1 MVRAPNKSE
10 IAASSMIYNKVIDPF
25 LEWRIQ
31 LQSFLHLKLI
41 NYYDISKICGI
52 MIVLTF
58 FEAASVATF
67 IPVLEYLQAGNL
79 QEIGSNPSKIWL
91 LYQMIFDKF
100 GLSINILTLS
110 VSIVIFV
117 TLRQTLNYISTV
129 KINTLKHRIGRD
141 LAIKC
146 FSGIFNSKPL
156 YIQNFQSGSFVNTID
171 NQCQYAALIIRAL
184 ATLFGILIT
193 FTAYFMVMIITAPYA
208 SIMAISI
215 MGIIILSVERWVKIG
230 LKLSKEL
237 VNYRE
242 KYIGFLGDR
251 YRNWRAI
258 KTSGTEKTEVILARN
273 YANKHY
279 NYGINITKNSGKNIL
294 IVSPVMTTF
303 ALLTLYLS
311 VEYLDLTISTIA
323 VFILILV
330 RLVPV
335 TQNLAN
341 QRQMV
346 ASAQPS
352 FNHIK
357 KVLDESK
364 KNVEKLYEGK
374 EFDFN
379 FKNININNISFKYP
393 NTKDYAVKNL
403 TCNIPANKKTAI
415 IGRSGSGKS
424 TLSDLVSSLYKPD
437 SGNISFD
444 KINADIFS
452 LNSRRKRIAYV
463 SQQPLIFAASIL
475 DNVSYVRP
483 NVSQEEVIKAC
494 KEANAHDFIQKLPNG
509 YNEILI
515 ESGVNLSGGERQRI
529 MLARAFLMSTDIII
543 LDEATSSVDFES
555 ETKIMNAVNTMSA
568 KKNITIIIIAHRVS
582 TIKNV
587 DHLII
592 LNKGELISQGS
603 PKTLKYDQNWYKS
616 MLESDEDI

>member
-10 IAASSMIYNKVIDPF
+10 ITASSMIYNKLIAPF
-25 LEWRIQ
+25 LEWRRQ

-41 NYYDISKICGI
+41 NYYDIYKICGI
-52 MIVLTF
+52 MIIVTF

-67 IPVLEYLQAGNL
+67 IPVLEYLQAGNM
-79 QEIGSNPSKIWL
+79 QEIGSNPSKIWV
-91 LYQMIFDKF
+91 LYQIIFDKL
-100 GLSINILTLS
+100 GLAINILTLS
-110 VSIVIFV
+110 VSIVILV
-117 TLRQTLNYISTV
+117 TLRQTFNYISTV

-141 LAIKC
+141 IAIKC
-146 FSGIFNSKPL
+146 FSGILNSKPL

-171 NQCQYAALIIRAL
+171 HQSQYAALIIKAL

-193 FTAYFMVMIITAPYA
+193 FTAYFMIMVITAPYA
-208 SIMAISI
+208 SLMAIVI
-215 MGIIILSVERWVKIG
+215 MGIIILSVEGWVKIG
-230 LKLSKEL
+230 LSLSKDFI
-237 VNYRE
+237 NYRQ
-242 KYIGFLGDR
+242 KYIGFLTDT

-258 KTSGTEKTEVILARN
+258 KTSGTEKTEVIIATK
-273 YANKHY
+273 YANNFY
-279 NYGINITKNSGKNIL
+279 NYGVNISKNSGKNIL
-294 IVSPVMTTF
+294 IISPVMTAF
-303 ALLTLYLS
+303 ALLTLYVS

-323 VFILILV
+323 IFILILL

-364 KNVEKLYEGK
+364 NNIEQLYEGK
-374 EFDFN
+374 EIDIN
-379 FKNININNISFKYP
+379 FKNININNITFKYP

-403 TCNIPANKKTAI
+403 NCNIPANKKTAI

-424 TLSDLVSSLYKPD
+424 TLSDLVSSLYAPD

-509 YNEILI
+509 YNEILM

-555 ETKIMNAVNTMSA
+555 ETQIMNAVNTMSA
-568 KKNITIIIIAHRVS
+568 KNNITIIIIAHRVS

-592 LNKGELISQGS
+592 LNKGELINQGS
-603 PKTLKYDQNWYKS
+603 PKKLKYDQNWYKR
-616 MLESDEDI
+616 MLESDEGT